1 MISSCGA
8 VRVWEIGNTC
18 RMIVSTSAAH
28 LAAPGTSLLSCTLY
42 NGMPHLAFTNARAYM
57 YHKDMGMMNL
67 SLALFIC
74 HMSVTIAKYCTGTWL
89 LIGDSQ
95 DPVWRWSSF
104 NVLSTSGNRAPRGP
118 LSSLQEGLLKTA
130 GNTLPNPRL
139 PHSAPSVVSYLE
151 QQLLASKALGSSQE
165 YIHWLMALV
174 SFLLTQGT
182 PSLCRIFVHFF

>member
-1 MISSCGA
+1 
-8 VRVWEIGNTC
+8 
-18 RMIVSTSAAH
+18 
-28 LAAPGTSLLSCTLY
+28 
-42 NGMPHLAFTNARAYM
+42 M
-57 YHKDMGMMNL
+57 Y
-67 SLALFIC
+67 
-74 HMSVTIAKYCTGTWL
+74 TGTWL

-118 LSSLQEGLLKTA
+118 LSSLQEGLLRTA

-151 QQLLASKALGSSQE
+151 QQLLASKALGSAQE
-165 YIHWLMALV
+165 YVHWLMALV

-182 PSLCRIFVHFF
+182 LYSLYFIFVYLKKIGFLNGLLFTSYSFTHNFEFSDQFCIKSRHA